1 MNYFDTDNREFAK
14 HFVKYGLIP
23 TDKELQYDASEE
35 SAMGGYVHPMKDLE
49 RIKKQNRNKHEDKD
63 IKTENMSKKQ
73 KRFTESDL
81 HRIVKESVQK
91 ILAESYSTN
100 YDELIKD
107 EMHRLYE
114 LEQKVPQW
122 IQPEIHSMV
131 VTMEGILQEIKRN
144 HNFDY

>member
-1 MNYFDTDNREFAK
+1 
-14 HFVKYGLIP
+14 
-23 TDKELQYDASEE
+23 
-35 SAMGGYVHPMKDLE
+35 
-49 RIKKQNRNKHEDKD
+49 
-63 IKTENMSKKQ
+63 MSKKQ

-107 EMHRLYE
+107 EMYRLYE

-122 IQPEIHSMV
+122 IRTEIHSMV

-144 HNFDY
+144 LNFDY

>member
-49 RIKKQNRNKHEDKD
+49 QIKKQNRNKHEDKD

-107 EMHRLYE
+107 EMYRLYE

-122 IQPEIHSMV
+122 IRTEIHSMV

-144 HNFDY
+144 LNFDY

>member
-1 MNYFDTDNREFAK
+1 
-14 HFVKYGLIP
+14 
-23 TDKELQYDASEE
+23 
-35 SAMGGYVHPMKDLE
+35 
-49 RIKKQNRNKHEDKD
+49 
-63 IKTENMSKKQ
+63 MSKKQ

-107 EMHRLYE
+107 EMYRLYE

-122 IQPEIHSMV
+122 IRTEIHSMV
-131 VTMEGILQEIKRN
+131 VTIEGILQEIKRN
-144 HNFDY
+144 LNFDY

>member
-49 RIKKQNRNKHEDKD
+49 QIKKQNRNKHEDKD

-107 EMHRLYE
+107 EMYRLYE

-122 IQPEIHSMV
+122 IRTEIHSMV
-131 VTMEGILQEIKRN
+131 VTIEGILQEIKRN
-144 HNFDY
+144 LNFDY